1 MASAHGRITGWV
13 LSMMPP
19 ALFLVMMV
27 VAPEHMNAFVN
38 DPIGIRMIL
47 FALALQVLGTLAIR
61 RIVNVEF

>member
-1 MASAHGRITGWV
+1 
-13 LSMMPP
+13 MMPP